1 MDKTVVYY
9 ELSPAAAER
18 FGGVRYWYSHE
29 TRIPRSYTF
38 KQQLMYMSDRAWMQ
52 CDDTVFYLKNRT
64 TPFNPKQIPVD
75 MREFFIVQLRSR
87 LYDGDK
93 L

>member
-1 MDKTVVYY
+1 MDKSVVYY

-38 KQQLMYMSDRAWMQ
+38 KQQLMYMSDRAWMH
-52 CDDTVFYLKNRT
+52 CGDSVVYLKNRLSAQS
-64 TPFNPKQIPVD
+64 PSKIPVD
-75 MREFFIVQLRSR
+75 MREFFVVQLRSR

>member
-1 MDKTVVYY
+1 MDKTIVYY
-9 ELSPAAAER
+9 ELSTIGTER

-38 KQQLMYMSDRAWMQ
+38 KQKLMYMSDRVWMQ
-52 CDDTVFYLKNRT
+52 CGDTVFYLKNRT
-64 TPFNPKQIPVD
+64 ALHNPKQIPVD
-75 MREFFIVQLRSR
+75 MREFFVVQLCSR
-87 LYDGDK
+87 LYDGEK